1 MSKHEPVVADACVR
15 IAPEAVRL
23 RKGEAIVPGW
33 HGKLRRS
40 ILRIG
45 DMVEAAGDVGREVIT
60 RGTLTGFRTSR
71 EGAAAGNPPSP
82 HAIRRLEPA

>member
-40 ILRIG
+40 ILRVG
-45 DMVEAAGDVGREVIT
+45 DMVEAAGDVGRV
-60 RGTLTGFRTSR
+60 
-71 EGAAAGNPPSP
+71 
-82 HAIRRLEPA
+82 IRRLEPA

>member
-1 MSKHEPVVADACVR
+1 MSKHERVVADARVR

-23 RKGEAIVPGW
+23 LEGEAIVPGW
-33 HGKLRRS
+33 HGKPRRG
-40 ILRIG
+40 ILRVG
-45 DMVEAAGDVGREVIT
+45 GMVEAAEVVRGVNT